1 MTEMLLLACGN
12 PLRGDDA
19 FGLHL
24 AAAARAR
31 FSAEHLRVLAAQQ
44 WTPEMAAEM
53 AHARVVV
60 FADAAVTSPAGE
72 VVLTLLEPEAG
83 PDRTQGLQSA
93 SSLRDSHHM
102 TPERLLACAQA
113 WYGRQPQRAYLL
125 VAGATSLDCCEE
137 LSPRLRE
144 HALPFALA
152 MLERLLDCE
161 REIACG
167 EVGIEPDA
175 DAPAAPCASRAAGSF
190 HVH

>member
-12 PLRGDDA
+12 PLRGDDE

-24 AAAARAR
+24 AAAARER

-44 WTPEMAAEM
+44 WTPEMAAEI
-53 AHARVVV
+53 AHARGVV

-72 VVLTLLEPEAG
+72 VMLNLLEPADG
-83 PDRTQGLQSA
+83 SDCTQGLQSA
-93 SSLRDSHHM
+93 SPLRASHHM

-113 WYGRQPQRAYLL
+113 WYGCQPQRAYLL
-125 VAGATSLDCCEE
+125 AAGAVTMECTEE

-167 EVGIEPDA
+167 DEGCEPDA

-190 HVH
+190 QVH